1 MNAPLLR
8 TLDVVLVPGTGDGSL
23 EPVTLALAAD
33 TDPVWSPDGARVAF
47 RSLQDGQANL
57 FTHAVH
63 RANAADEPLLR
74 SPLDETPTDWRDGRV
89 LFQAPDT
96 KSGFDVWTLT
106 LATGA
111 REPIVKGA
119 FNETDGRWS
128 PDGQSIAY
136 VSDESGSPDI
146 YVTPTRGGVRVR
158 VSFAG
163 GSRPRWSRDGR
174 ALFFLRGSQIL
185 RADVVAGSDGSGRS
199 PQPDLSPRFSTP
211 RPVIDVPGIRDFDVA
226 HRRDALVALVPAQ
239 AASPTPVTALVD
251 WMSLVPTP

>member
-1 MNAPLLR
+1 
-8 TLDVVLVPGTGDGSL
+8 
-23 EPVTLALAAD
+23 
-33 TDPVWSPDGARVAF
+33 
-47 RSLQDGQANL
+47 
-57 FTHAVH
+57 
-63 RANAADEPLLR
+63 
-74 SPLDETPTDWRDGRV
+74 
-89 LFQAPDT
+89 LFQAPDA
-96 KSGFDVWTLT
+96 KSGFDVWTFT
-106 LATGA
+106 PATGA
-111 REPIVKGA
+111 REPIVNGA

-146 YVTPTRGGVRVR
+146 YVTPTRGGMRVR

-163 GSRPRWSRDGR
+163 GSRPRWRRDGR

-185 RADVVAGSDGSGRS
+185 RADVVGGSHGSGRS
-199 PQPDLSPRFSTP
+199 PQPDASPRFSTP